1 MNFRGGGGGMR
12 GRRVE
17 AVLDMTPLID
27 VVFLLLIF
35 FLITSTISKSDE
47 SQIPIN
53 LPEAVS
59 GEDSAKGERVVLL
72 VTSTG
77 DVVMDD
83 GVEWRGDA
91 VREQLENYFE
101 SNPNANILLRGDVDA
116 SHGRVIELLDLVKQV
131 GFKKVNL
138 VISKPAK

>member
-1 MNFRGGGGGMR
+1 
-12 GRRVE
+12 
-17 AVLDMTPLID
+17 MTPLID

-35 FLITSTISKSDE
+35 FLITSTFSKAEE

-59 GEDSAKGERVVLL
+59 GESAASGERVVLL
-72 VTSTG
+72 VTAEG

-83 GVEWRGDA
+83 GVIWRGDA
-91 VREQLENYFE
+91 LREQLENYYE
-101 SNPNANILLRGDVDA
+101 SHPDANILLRGDVDA

-131 GFKKVNL
+131 GFKRVNL
-138 VISKPAK
+138 VISKPASK